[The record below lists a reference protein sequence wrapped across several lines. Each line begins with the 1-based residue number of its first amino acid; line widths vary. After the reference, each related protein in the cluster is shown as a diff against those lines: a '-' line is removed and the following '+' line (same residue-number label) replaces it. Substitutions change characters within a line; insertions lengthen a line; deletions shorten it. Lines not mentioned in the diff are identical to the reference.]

1 MRFLHRTAGILLTA
15 VFVLSTLITGT
26 LGWQSLSQQAKNEA
40 QSEISAYTDVEL
52 IKLGKLPDGTETNL
66 KLGVGYD
73 EYSAPVT
80 LEVVVKSKGELR
92 GFMYRDHN
100 RAYGYCVTVSVKGLP
115 VDILV
120 ASNRQAMVEIHQF
133 TDAGIQLDDYDV
145 IVVKQGYIFPELK
158 AAGKLCVMSLTGGA
172 TPQDTASI
180 PFKRIM
186 RPMFPIDQI

>member
-1 MRFLHRTAGILLTA
+1 MLKAGGQNSYRF
-15 VFVLSTLITGT
+15 
-26 LGWQSLSQQAKNEA
+26 SLSWCR
-40 QSEISAYTDVEL
+40 I
-52 IKLGKLPDGTETNL
+52 LPEEMCIRDR
-66 KLGVGYD
+66 GYD

-115 VDILV
+115 VEIMV
-120 ASNRQAMVEIHQF
+120 ANNRQAMVEIHQF

-186 RPMFPIDQI
+186 RPMFPIDEM

>member
-1 MRFLHRTAGILLTA
+1 M
-15 VFVLSTLITGT
+15 
-26 LGWQSLSQQAKNEA
+26 
-40 QSEISAYTDVEL
+40 
-52 IKLGKLPDGTETNL
+52 

-186 RPMFPIDQI
+186 RPMFPIDEM